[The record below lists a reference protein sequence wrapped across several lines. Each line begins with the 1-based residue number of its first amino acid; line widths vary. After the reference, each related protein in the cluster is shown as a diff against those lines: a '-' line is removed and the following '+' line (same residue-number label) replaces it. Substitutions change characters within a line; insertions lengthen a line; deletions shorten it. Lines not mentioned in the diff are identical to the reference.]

1 MSAHAYTR
9 CAEIPD
15 VLLRRE
21 LSISI
26 APERIIRHEKARQN
40 GTLFCL
46 SAFQIPFLNPSLVP
60 IGDSNFL

>member
-1 MSAHAYTR
+1 MTAEADMSALAYTR

-26 APERIIRHEKARQN
+26 APERIIRHKKARQN
-40 GTLFCL
+40 GGLFCL
-46 SAFQIPFLNPSLVP
+46 SAFQIPF
-60 IGDSNFL
+60 

>member
-1 MSAHAYTR
+1 MTAEADMSALAYTR

-40 GTLFCL
+40 GRLFFP
-46 SAFQIPFLNPSLVP
+46 SAFQIPF
-60 IGDSNFL
+60 

>member
-1 MSAHAYTR
+1 MSALAYTG

-21 LSISI
+21 LSMSI

-40 GTLFCL
+40 GRPFCL
-46 SAFQIPFLNPSLVP
+46 SAFQIPF
-60 IGDSNFL
+60 